1 MNKLSKFLQ
10 NFQKVTYIKHWTENL
25 FSFRI
30 KRPLNFKFRSGEFV
44 MIGLPN
50 EEDNPIL
57 RAYSIASPSWSDELE
72 FYSIIVK
79 DGPLTSKLKNIKIDD
94 EIIMMPK
101 STGTLVLDALKPG
114 KRLFLLS
121 SGTGFAPFA
130 ALIREPETYEKFE
143 SIIVTHTCRL
153 IDELSYSKNIIQE
166 CNNDDLVK
174 EFVDNKLLSYH
185 STTRDDYIFN
195 GRITELILTN
205 KLFND
210 LKIKS
215 ISSNDRFMFCGS
227 MGLNNDLKTLMIK
240 HNLKEGANNNPAEFV
255 LEKAF
260 VG

>member
-1 MNKLSKFLQ
+1 MSKFSK
-10 NFQKVTYIKHWTENL
+10 NFQKVTQVKHWTENL

-30 KRPLNFKFRSGEFV
+30 TRPKSFKFRSGEFV
-44 MIGLPN
+44 MIGLL
-50 EEDNPIL
+50 DSDDKPIL
-57 RAYSIASPSWSDELE
+57 RAYSICSPSWSEELE

-79 DGPLTSKLKNIKIDD
+79 DGPLTSKLKNIKIGD

-130 ALIREPETYEKFE
+130 ALIREPETYERFD
-143 SIIVTHTCRL
+143 IIVVTHTCRMVN
-153 IDELSYSKNIIQE
+153 ELSYSQSIIQE
-166 CNNDDLVK
+166 CKNDELVK
-174 EFVDNKLLSYH
+174 EFIDNKLLSYH
-185 STTRDDYIFN
+185 STTRDDYVVN
-195 GRITELILTN
+195 GRITELILSN

-210 LKIKS
+210 LKINS

-227 MGLNNDLKTLMIK
+227 MGLNSDLKKIMVEK
-240 HNLKEGANNNPAEFV
+240 NLREGANNHPGEFV

>member
-1 MNKLSKFLQ
+1 MSKFSKNYQ
-10 NFQKVTYIKHWTENL
+10 VVTFVKHWTENL

-30 KRPLNFKFRSGEFV
+30 TRPKSFKFRSGEFV
-44 MIGLPN
+44 MIGLL
-50 EEDNPIL
+50 DNYDKPIL
-57 RAYSIASPSWSDELE
+57 RAYSICSPSWSEELE

-79 DGPLTSKLKNIKIDD
+79 DGPLTSKLKNINIGDK
-94 EIIMMPK
+94 IIMMPK

-130 ALIREPETYEKFE
+130 ALIREPETYERFD
-143 SIIVTHTCRL
+143 IIVVTHTCRMVN
-153 IDELSYSKNIIQE
+153 ELAYSQSIIQE
-166 CNNDDLVK
+166 CKNDELVK
-174 EFVDNKLLSYH
+174 EFIGNKLLSYH

-195 GRITELILTN
+195 GRITELILSN

-210 LKIKS
+210 LKINS

-227 MGLNNDLKTLMIK
+227 MGLNSDLKKIMVEK
-240 HNLKEGANNNPAEFV
+240 NFREGANNHPGEFV

>member
-1 MNKLSKFLQ
+1 MSKFSK
-10 NFQKVTYIKHWTENL
+10 NYQKVTFVKHWTENL

-30 KRPLNFKFRSGEFV
+30 TRPKGFKFRSGEFV
-44 MIGLPN
+44 MIGLPDSN
-50 EEDNPIL
+50 DKPIL
-57 RAYSIASPSWSDELE
+57 RAYSICSPSWSEELE

-130 ALIREPETYEKFE
+130 ALVREPETYEKFE
-143 SIIVTHTCRL
+143 NIIVTHTCRM
-153 IDELSYSKNIIQE
+153 ISELSYSQNIIQE
-166 CNNDDLVK
+166 CKNDELIK
-174 EFVDNKLLSYH
+174 EFIDNKLTSYH
-185 STTRDDYIFN
+185 STTRDDYIFK
-195 GRITELILTN
+195 GRITELILSN

-210 LKIKS
+210 LKINS
-215 ISSNDRFMFCGS
+215 ISSDDRFMFCGS
-227 MGLNNDLKTLMIK
+227 MGLNNDLKKIMLE
-240 HNLKEGANNNPAEFV
+240 NNFSEGANNYPGEFV

-260 VG
+260 VD

>member
-1 MNKLSKFLQ
+1 MSKFSK
-10 NFQKVTYIKHWTENL
+10 NFQKVTQVRHWTENL

-30 KRPLNFKFRSGEFV
+30 TRPKSFKFRSGEFV
-44 MIGLPN
+44 MIGLLDRN
-50 EEDNPIL
+50 DKPIL
-57 RAYSIASPSWSDELE
+57 RAYSICSPSWSEELE

-79 DGPLTSKLKNIKIDD
+79 DGPLTSKLKNIKIGD

-143 SIIVTHTCRL
+143 SIIITHTCRMVA
-153 IDELSYSKNIIQE
+153 ELSYSKSIIQE
-166 CNNDDLVK
+166 CMNDELIK
-174 EFVDNKLLSYH
+174 EFINYKLLSYH
-185 STTRDDYIFN
+185 STTREDYIFN
-195 GRITELILTN
+195 GRITELISSH

-210 LKIKS
+210 LKINS
-215 ISSNDRFMFCGS
+215 ISSDDRFMFCGS
-227 MGLNNDLKTLMIK
+227 MGLNNDLKKIMIENNF
-240 HNLKEGANNNPAEFV
+240 HEGANNYPGEFV

-260 VG
+260 VD

>member
-1 MNKLSKFLQ
+1 MSKFSK
-10 NFQKVTYIKHWTENL
+10 NYQKVTFVKHWTENL

-30 KRPLNFKFRSGEFV
+30 TRPKGFKFRSGEFV
-44 MIGLPN
+44 MIGLVDSN
-50 EEDNPIL
+50 DKPIL
-57 RAYSIASPSWSDELE
+57 RAYSICSPSWSEELE

-79 DGPLTSKLKNIKIDD
+79 NGPLTSQLKKIKIGD

-130 ALIREPETYEKFE
+130 ALIREPETYERFD
-143 SIIVTHTCRL
+143 SIVVTHTCRMVN
-153 IDELSYSKNIIQE
+153 ELSYSHSIIQE
-166 CNNDDLVK
+166 CKNDELVK
-174 EFVDNKLLSYH
+174 EFIGNKLLSYH

-195 GRITELILTN
+195 GRITELILSN

-210 LKIKS
+210 LKINS

-227 MGLNNDLKTLMIK
+227 MGLNSDLKKIMVEK
-240 HNLKEGANNNPAEFV
+240 NFREGSNNHPGEFV

-260 VG
+260 VD

>member
-1 MNKLSKFLQ
+1 MSKFS
-10 NFQKVTYIKHWTENL
+10 NNCHKVTFIKHWTKSL

-30 KRPLNFKFRSGEFV
+30 QRPQSFKFRSGEFV

-50 EEDNPIL
+50 ENDKPIL
-57 RAYSIASPSWSDELE
+57 RAYSIASPSWSEELE

-79 DGPLTSKLKNIKIDD
+79 DGPLTSKLKNIKIND

-130 ALIREPETYEKFE
+130 SLIREPETYEKFGTVV
-143 SIIVTHTCRL
+143 VTHTCRTVPEL
-153 IDELSYSKNIIQE
+153 AYSQEIIDES
-166 CNNDDLVK
+166 NNDEIIK
-174 EFVDNKLLSYH
+174 EFIENKLISYH
-185 STTRDDYIFN
+185 STTREDFTIN
-195 GRITELILTN
+195 GRITELIRTN
-205 KLFND
+205 KIFND
-210 LKIKS
+210 LKIDS

-227 MGLNNDLKTLMIK
+227 MGLNKDLKATMVK
-240 HNLKEGANNNPAEFV
+240 HNFQEGSNNRPAEFV

-260 VG
+260 VD

>member
-1 MNKLSKFLQ
+1 MSKFSK
-10 NFQKVTYIKHWTENL
+10 NFQKVTQVKHWTENL

-30 KRPLNFKFRSGEFV
+30 TRPKSFKFRSGEFV
-44 MIGLPN
+44 MIGLL
-50 EEDNPIL
+50 DNDDKPIL
-57 RAYSIASPSWSDELE
+57 RAYSICSPSWSEELE

-79 DGPLTSKLKNIKIDD
+79 DGPLTSKLKNIKIGD
-94 EIIMMPK
+94 EIIMMSK

-143 SIIVTHTCRL
+143 SIIITHTCRMVT
-153 IDELSYSKNIIQE
+153 ELAYSKSIIQE
-166 CNNDDLVK
+166 CMNDELIK
-174 EFVDNKLLSYH
+174 EFINYKLLSYH
-185 STTRDDYIFN
+185 STTREDYIFK
-195 GRITELILTN
+195 GRITELISSH

-215 ISSNDRFMFCGS
+215 ISSDDRFMFCGS
-227 MGLNNDLKTLMIK
+227 MGLNNDLKKIMIENNF
-240 HNLKEGANNNPAEFV
+240 HEGANNYPGEFV

-260 VG
+260 VD